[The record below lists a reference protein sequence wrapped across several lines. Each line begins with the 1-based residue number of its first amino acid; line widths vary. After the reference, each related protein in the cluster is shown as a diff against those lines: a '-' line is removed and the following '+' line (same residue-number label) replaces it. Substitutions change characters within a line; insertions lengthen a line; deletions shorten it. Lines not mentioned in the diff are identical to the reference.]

1 MDFNETAYK
10 KFKVI
15 SAVFTE
21 VIMNTIEPSNAVLW
35 AIFNQFA
42 NKSLS

>member
-1 MDFNETAYK
+1 MDFNKTAYK

-21 VIMNTIEPSNAVLW
+21 VIMNTIEV
-35 AIFNQFA
+35 
-42 NKSLS
+42 KSYINWIIMAWYSF